1 MYATKPC
8 LSINNMCIT
17 ASEYKHNHHGSGN
30 PRGASSMAIEIFS
43 QASHK
48 FKHYLVSRLRPPCL
62 YICKSE
68 QRRKVI
74 KRVGVFLKKIQNP
87 KPLI

>member
-43 QASHK
+43 LINLSTTWLAGFDH
-48 FKHYLVSRLRPPCL
+48 HAY
-62 YICKSE
+62 KSE
-68 QRRKVI
+68 QRREVI
-74 KRVGVFLKKIQNP
+74 KRVSVFLKKIQNP

>member
-30 PRGASSMAIEIFS
+30 PRGGSSMAIEIFS

-48 FKHYLVSRLRPPCL
+48 FYLSTTWLAGFDHHA
-62 YICKSE
+62 YKSE
-68 QRRKVI
+68 QRREV
-74 KRVGVFLKKIQNP
+74 KKE
-87 KPLI
+87 LVYF

>member
-1 MYATKPC
+1 MNATKPC

-48 FKHYLVSRLRPPCL
+48 FKHYFDHHA
-62 YICKSE
+62 YKSE
-68 QRRKVI
+68 QKREVI
-74 KRVGVFLKKIQNP
+74 KRVSVFLKKIQNP